1 MFSKDSIL
9 VSHSILE
16 TESEGIF
23 KITSILNGESIFKEK
38 GVVLSSDKYS
48 IETETSNKDF
58 KVNDDMI
65 FKIQIN
71 NRLSVIKPL
80 FKANAL
86 LKLCAICSQNIV
98 RNKFVFFILKQALIL
113 KIFLRILLYFGT
125 LNSFFVNLTNRL
137 NLHIFSLQ
145 TN

>member
-1 MFSKDSIL
+1 VFSKDSIL
-9 VSHSILE
+9 VSHSTLE

-48 IETETSNKDF
+48 IETDTLNKDF

-71 NRLSVIKPL
+71 NRLSVIKPIL
-80 FKANAL
+80 KANAL
-86 LKLCAICSQNIV
+86 LK
-98 RNKFVFFILKQALIL
+98 
-113 KIFLRILLYFGT
+113 
-125 LNSFFVNLTNRL
+125 
-137 NLHIFSLQ
+137 
-145 TN
+145 